1 MGTKKTAEFRADAVR
16 LALNG
21 GRSRRQLAKDLGVGF
36 STLNK
41 WVAEYQQADLMAGPH
56 DDLAKKNAR
65 LRAEQMRFAF
75 VKGYDGPL
83 SLERLCRILQ
93 ITSRGFRAWLRRPR
107 RRHAEQDEVLL
118 VHLKA
123 EHATSHGSYGRPR
136 MTAELKELG
145 HEVGERR
152 VGRLMA
158 EHGLNAVRTRKY
170 KRTTDSLHGFAVAPN
185 LLAQDFAATACNQ
198 KWAGDISYIWTNEG
212 WVYLAVI
219 IDLYSRRVIGGA
231 VSDRLKRDLALAGTG
246 HGYRSPKTAS
256 GRHPSHRSRQPV
268 LLKRIS
274 DAPQKVRL
282 QGLYVW
288 QGKLLR

>member
-1 MGTKKTAEFRADAVR
+1 
-16 LALNG
+16 
-21 GRSRRQLAKDLGVGF
+21 
-36 STLNK
+36 
-41 WVAEYQQADLMAGPH
+41 
-56 DDLAKKNAR
+56 
-65 LRAEQMRFAF
+65 MRFAF

-93 ITSRGFRAWLRRPR
+93 VTSRGFQAWLRRPR
-107 RRHAEQDEVLL
+107 SRHAEQDEVLL
-118 VHLKA
+118 MHLKA

-170 KRTTDSLHGFAVAPN
+170 KRTTDSLHGLTIAPN

-219 IDLYSRRVIGGA
+219 IDLYSRRVIGWA
-231 VSDRLKRDLALAGTG
+231 VSDRLKRDLALRALDM
-246 HGYRSPKTAS
+246 AIA
-256 GRHPSHRSRQPV
+256 HRKPPQGVIHHTDRGSQYCSSEYQMR
-268 LLKRIS
+268 LKRLGF
-274 DAPQKVRL
+274 KVSMSGKGNCFDNAAVETFFKTLKAELIWRHIWQTRRQVEIAL
-282 QGLYVW
+282 FEYINAFYNARRRHSYLDGLSPVRFE
-288 QGKLLR
+288 LRAA